1 MRMVIGSVS
10 GRAKIQ
16 TWNCLTPRPYALAIV
31 SDLLQ
36 RQLPPR
42 YRVVKAS
49 WGQVGDKRPVAGAI
63 QEVTERNGMIKP
75 DLK

>member
-1 MRMVIGSVS
+1 M
-10 GRAKIQ
+10 
-16 TWNCLTPRPYALAIV
+16 TPRPYALAIV

-42 YRVVKAS
+42 YRVVKAA
-49 WGQVGDKRPVAGAI
+49 WGQAGDKRPAAGAI
-63 QEVTERNGMIKP
+63 QEVMERNGMIKP